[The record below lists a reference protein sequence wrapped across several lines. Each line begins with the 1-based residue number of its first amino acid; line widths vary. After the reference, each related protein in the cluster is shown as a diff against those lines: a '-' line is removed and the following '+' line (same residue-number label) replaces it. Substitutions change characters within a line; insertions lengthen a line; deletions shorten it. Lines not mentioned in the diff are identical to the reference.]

1 MRFVGSKLWP
11 FVSVSMSIP
20 DNLVVSEESKVA
32 RWSEE
37 LLQWRTDGFTDL
49 KVDLE
54 NRIISF
60 KCNSFSPIAL
70 MQDHY
75 LNMPYQGW
83 IVQPMELN
91 STKISITGLLFCLF
105 VYILAFSCVSYR
117 KSPSI

>member
-1 MRFVGSKLWP
+1 MN
-11 FVSVSMSIP
+11 IP
-20 DNLVVSEESKVA
+20 DNLVVSQESKVA

-37 LLQWRTDGFTDL
+37 LCQWRTDEFTDL

-83 IVQPMELN
+83 TVQPMGLN
-91 STKISITGLLFCLF
+91 STKLSIIGLFVCLLF
-105 VYILAFSCVSYR
+105 AFGIFNCSNQEIFINSR
-117 KSPSI
+117 S